1 MAFREEGL
9 ARDFLED
16 HLVRFVHLLRQSGIK
31 ISSAETLDALNGL
44 TQGLDFSSRNSIK
57 AALRSLLVKNLEEI
71 KIFDALFELYFQPPE
86 KRANQ
91 FAKLQKDQEEEAVI
105 HAEQSLFTQAWALPS
120 HSFFTRRQLLSPEAM
135 RTYVKLPPTL
145 KKEIKLQLNRAVVQG
160 KDLGVVS
167 AEIIKFLQEWEE
179 EENSKGGKE
188 GSWGQVMNNLAPVSQ
203 DLRNRDLGKLSQEEM
218 EKMQSYIEKMGKKLA
233 VLLANRLRLT
243 SKHKRLNLRRTIRK
257 NINYGGIIFKLV
269 YQSKKISKPKITVF
283 CDVSGSM
290 ANYSIFTLQLLY
302 GMQQA
307 MEKMESFLFGTDL
320 ERITH
325 YFEDKQQDFS
335 QILLRIRENS
345 FQWRGGTA
353 LGASLNTFF
362 RRWSDCLD
370 NKTTVI
376 LISDG
381 ATRDPDASLIYLQ
394 RLEEQVKS
402 VLWLNP
408 RPKAEWETTPSKV
421 FQNYF
426 PMFECRNIQQL
437 EQAVTNEFFR

>member
-9 ARDFLED
+9 TKNFLED
-16 HLVRFVHLLRQSGIK
+16 HLVHFIHLLRQGGIK
-31 ISSAETLDALNGL
+31 VSSAETIDALQGL
-44 TQGLDFSSRNSIK
+44 TQGLDFSCRSSIK
-57 AALRSLLVKNLEEI
+57 AALRSLLVKSLEEV
-71 KIFDALFELYFQPPE
+71 KVFDSLFELYFQPPE
-86 KRANQ
+86 KRTDQ

-105 HAEQSLFTQAWALPS
+105 QAEQSLFTQAWALPS

-179 EENSKGGKE
+179 EENSKSQKE
-188 GSWGQVMNNLAPVSQ
+188 GSWGQVMSNLTPVSQ
-203 DLRNRDLGKLSQEEM
+203 DLRHRDLGKLSQEEM
-218 EKMQSYIEKMGKKLA
+218 EKMQIYIEKMGKKLA
-233 VLLANRLRLT
+233 VLLSNRFKLT
-243 SKHKRLNLRRTIRK
+243 SRYKKLNLRRTIRK
-257 NINYGGIIFKLV
+257 NISYGGTIFKLV
-269 YQSKKISKPKITVF
+269 YQNKKISKPKITLF

-307 MEKMESFLFGTDL
+307 MEKMESFLFGTDM

-325 YFEDKQQDFS
+325 YFEDKQQDFA

-376 LISDG
+376 IISDG
-381 ATRDPDASLIYLQ
+381 ATRDPDAALVYLQ
-394 RLEEQVKS
+394 RLQEQVKS
-402 VLWLNP
+402 ILWLNP
-408 RPKAEWETTPSKV
+408 RQKAEWETTASKI
-421 FQNYF
+421 FQDYF